1 MKFLILNLVILFAF
15 IEMGT
20 MINCNMLQSNKE
32 KHVQAEEESNK
43 DVEDVD
49 GSECYN
55 YGRNCY
61 GRRGRR

>member
-32 KHVQAEEESNK
+32 KHVQEEEESNK
-43 DVEDVD
+43 QLAQTE
-49 GSECYN
+49 SSSQK
-55 YGRNCY
+55 
-61 GRRGRR
+61 

>member
-1 MKFLILNLVILFAF
+1 MKFLILSLVILFAF
-15 IEMGT
+15 IEKGT
-20 MINCNMLQSNKE
+20 MINCNMLQSNKK
-32 KHVQAEEESNK
+32 KHEQEEEESNE

-55 YGRNCY
+55 YGRR